1 MEENH
6 VNVCSEAQEREV
18 LNILMD
24 SNLYL
29 DLSLQERHLLF
40 KHVVEFYHTP
50 AQAPK
55 TYS

>member
-1 MEENH
+1 MDENH
-6 VNVCSEAQEREV
+6 ANACSEEQEREV

-29 DLSLQERHLLF
+29 DLSLRERHILF
-40 KHVVEFYHTP
+40 KHVVEFYHAP
-50 AQAPK
+50 AHVPE